1 MFIVL
6 KFILT
11 ILLLPVCVISTM
23 SFYQGIV
30 SIKTI
35 SQSGMFFILGALFYS
50 IIHIILFKLDFLYV
64 FGHESMHAIAAVA
77 SGGKVKGMKV
87 SSKEGSVK
95 ATKANSLIM
104 LAPYLIPIYTVIVA
118 ILYFISSFF
127 VDVIVYSKVFV
138 FLIGFTLMMHLSYTA
153 ESIKDKQSDLIKT
166 GYLLSISLVYLSN
179 LAIVFLITSFLFSEV
194 SFIDF
199 IIGIFEKSKGFYY
212 SIWRQLFL

>member
-1 MFIVL
+1 
-6 KFILT
+6 
-11 ILLLPVCVISTM
+11 M

-77 SGGKVKGMKV
+77 SGGKVKSMKV

-179 LAIVFLITSFLFSEV
+179 LVIVFLITSFLFSEV
-194 SFIDF
+194 SFMDF
-199 IIGIFEKSKGFYY
+199 ITGIFEKSKDFYF